1 MTAAKQEHKLASYK
15 EYAERWH
22 PSLGVVEIW
31 CLVVH
36 TVFLPGGLKCVAK
49 LNLRQKCKDK
59 VKEFEAPAAGINWF
73 SNNVLWQCVSAVSYD
88 NIFFIIM
95 CKNPEL

>member
-31 CLVVH
+31 RLVVH

-49 LNLRQKCKDK
+49 LNLRQKCKEKWRSLRHQQLAYID
-59 VKEFEAPAAGINWF
+59 
-73 SNNVLWQCVSAVSYD
+73 SQTMSSDNVYLQ
-88 NIFFIIM
+88 
-95 CKNPEL
+95 